1 MNKNGL
7 IADNNIIDL
16 IYELR
21 ETPVMLD
28 RDLATFYQ
36 VKSTRLR
43 EQVKRNPKRF
53 PDDFMFRLTEEEID
67 LLVSQN
73 AIPSKRALGG
83 ALPYAFTEQ
92 GVAAISS
99 VLTSER
105 AVDVSIIIIRFFVAL
120 RKSALNGR
128 SLNSRIS
135 HLEKAQ
141 IKTESQLDKIFTALN
156 HNKVIQQGVFYKG
169 QIFDSY
175 SFISNII
182 RSANKSITL
191 IDNYIDDS
199 VLTLMNKRKKGV
211 SLKIITRSKTKQFR
225 LDISKYKAQYST
237 ISVEY
242 NLDFH
247 DRFLILD
254 QEKVFHI
261 GASLKDLGNKCFA
274 LSLLEKQTADILI
287 KHIN

>member
-1 MNKNGL
+1 
-7 IADNNIIDL
+7 
-16 IYELR
+16 
-21 ETPVMLD
+21 MLD

-53 PDDFMFRLTEEEID
+53 PDDFMFQLREEEVD

-105 AVDVSIIIIRFFVAL
+105 AIDVSIIIIRSFVAL

-156 HNKVIQQGVFYKG
+156 NNKDIQQGVFYKG
-169 QIFDSY
+169 QIFDAY

-199 VLTLMNKRKKGV
+199 VLTLMNKRNKGV

-242 NLDFH
+242 DLDFH

-254 QEKVFHI
+254 QEKVYHI

-274 LSLLEKQTADILI
+274 LSLLEKQTADIFI
-287 KHIN
+287 KYIN